1 MRTGQVCTSHPVTVD
16 IDETVV
22 TAARLMREKHVGTLV
37 VLEGGKPRAIL
48 TDRDIAIVA
57 VAQCAD
63 RLDVLTVRDILTGG
77 ELHVA
82 HAEEPLWKTLKR
94 MRDRGVRRM
103 PVLDDGQLVGI
114 VSVDDALDALAEQI
128 GDIAALT
135 ERQVTKEFFERR

>member
-1 MRTGQVCTSHPVTVD
+1 MRTGSVCTSHPVTVD

-22 TAARLMREKHVGTLV
+22 TAARLMREKHVGTVV
-37 VLEGGKPRAIL
+37 VLETGKPRAIL

-63 RLDVLTVRDILTGG
+63 RIETLAVRDILTGG

-103 PVLDDGQLVGI
+103 PVLDDGELVGI
-114 VSVDDALDALAEQI
+114 VSLNDALSALSEQLN
-128 GDIAALT
+128 DIATLA
-135 ERQVTKEFFERR
+135 ERQVNKEFFERR